1 MREIKFRVW
10 DEENDEMVY
19 EAGITPEGIP
29 YTIPS
34 HSESFD
40 QFNYYPHCHKM
51 QYSGLKDKNGVEIYE
66 GDVVAT
72 DDYTVAMFKH
82 WEKKTEEKI
91 SLYEIRF
98 FEGRYMLFDK
108 SNWVAVLNHHV
119 MSKADQL
126 TVVGNIYESPE
137 LLEVAE

>member
-51 QYSGLKDKNGVEIYE
+51 QYSGLKDKNGVEIFE
-66 GDVVAT
+66 GDIVRIHPREGYGHIVVNGNT
-72 DDYTVAMFKH
+72 GIVEYGYGTCV
-82 WEKKTEEKI
+82 
-91 SLYEIRF
+91 IRNTND
-98 FEGRYMLFDK
+98 GRTLFPFYAEYD
-108 SNWVAVLNHHV
+108 VI
-119 MSKADQL
+119 
-126 TVVGNIYESPE
+126 GNIYEHSH
-137 LLEVAE
+137 LLEDAE